1 MSRPRRCDRHAVAS
15 GDEVFTVASGDDVF
29 TILIQIA

>member
-1 MSRPRRCDRHAVAS
+1 LSPRRCDCHAVAS

-29 TILIQIA
+29 TVLIEIA